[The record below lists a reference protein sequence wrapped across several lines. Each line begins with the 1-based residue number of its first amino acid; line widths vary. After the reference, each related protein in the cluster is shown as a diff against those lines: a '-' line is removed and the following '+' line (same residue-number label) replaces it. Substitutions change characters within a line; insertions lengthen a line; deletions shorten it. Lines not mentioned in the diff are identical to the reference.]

1 MPPTLSC
8 AARAAFGSVLRQSSP
23 NKTVRLPRGSAAFP
37 PRTTLPLAHIRS
49 FSATR
54 SRWQEE
60 ASEEEDFERVVDNC
74 DVCIVGGGPAGLS
87 AAIKLKQLANE
98 QGRELRVVLL
108 EKGPEVGSH
117 ILSGAVI
124 EPRALNELIPDWK
137 DKGAPLNQE
146 ATHDSMRWLTSTS
159 DYPMPHPP
167 QMANKGNY
175 IISLSRFSNWL
186 AEQAEELGVEIY
198 AGFAGAKFHIK
209 DGQIAGVTTPDIGLD
224 KHGQPKDS
232 FEPGMT
238 FQARLTLLAE
248 GAHGSLSKKA
258 ISMFNLRE
266 NAEEQTYG
274 LGVKEVWRVKPE
286 KHVPGRVVHTL
297 GWPLAPECMFFKL
310 TCTAVG
316 LKLTCFSVQMGAAGP
331 ITWRTAW
338 CLLAWSLVWTT
349 TTLTFHLSGS
359 SNA

>member
-1 MPPTLSC
+1 MQATTSFTVPSATPPSTIWRPADWPHESPTMRPSRSLTVH
-8 AARAAFGSVLRQSSP
+8 AVARTATRIQQNAFLGARQLAVSKAPGCSVRVASTSYSQ
-23 NKTVRLPRGSAAFP
+23 LPVSARSFS
-37 PRTTLPLAHIRS
+37 TTLPRS
-49 FSATR
+49 
-54 SRWQEE
+54 QEIQK
-60 ASEEEDFERVVDNC
+60 EDIERVVDAC

-87 AAIKLKQLANE
+87 AAIRLKQQANE
-98 QGRELRVVLL
+98 ASKELRVVLL

-124 EPRALNELIPDWK
+124 EPRALNELMPDWK
-137 DKGAPLNQE
+137 DRGAPLHQE
-146 ATHDSMRWLTSTS
+146 ATHDSMRWLTESK

-175 IISLSRFSNWL
+175 IISLSRFTSWL

-198 AGFAGAKFHIK
+198 PGFAGAQFNIK

-224 KHGQPKDS
+224 KQGQPKDS

-258 ISMFNLRE
+258 INMFNLRE
-266 NAEEQTYG
+266 NVEEQTYG

-297 GWPLAPECMFFKL
+297 GWPLAPECL
-310 TCTAVG
+310 
-316 LKLTCFSVQMGAAGP
+316 SNSS
-331 ITWRTAW
+331 
-338 CLLAWSLVWTT
+338 LASL
-349 TTLTFHLSGS
+349 S
-359 SNA
+359 AD